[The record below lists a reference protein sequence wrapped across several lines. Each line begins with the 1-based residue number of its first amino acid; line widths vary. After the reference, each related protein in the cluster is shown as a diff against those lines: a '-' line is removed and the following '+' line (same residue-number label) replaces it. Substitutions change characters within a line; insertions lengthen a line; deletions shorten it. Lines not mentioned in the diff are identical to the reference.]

1 MTTQD
6 LINRLRDTASKGV
19 SVWGDLQM
27 EAAKEIET
35 LLAERECYASAM
47 DRMQAALAEPSEPKM
62 PPFFTQIEW
71 LGNQARVHVFQRRE
85 DETPLNVCSQTHPAS
100 KPSPL
105 TADEVWKSDAIMA
118 VNASMDVKMNDL
130 MKLVRAI
137 EAAVWAKFAAVKQD
151 AAIKEKFE

>member
-47 DRMQAALAEPSEPKM
+47 DRMQAALAEPSEPIVKWATA
-62 PPFFTQIEW
+62 PIRTEW
-71 LGNQARVHVFQRRE
+71 GAGLMEGLVEIDRDHTLRLFAEAEMVQRVEQLIR
-85 DETPLNVCSQTHPAS
+85 S
-100 KPSPL
+100 K
-105 TADEVWKSDAIMA
+105 T
-118 VNASMDVKMNDL
+118 
-130 MKLVRAI
+130 
-137 EAAVWAKFAAVKQD
+137 
-151 AAIKEKFE
+151 